1 MNFDTR
7 QALDRLQQDIDGRVY
22 ESFAGS
28 EWQDYDVRVC
38 IRESDLITHWR
49 KLPSKKINEYHNKQ
63 PHRRVVATRFAR
75 ELSWLFE
82 RLRAIHV
89 NEIERRT
96 NHDFYA
102 ELADTANLFIQQ
114 HQSAVTAATLLE
126 AVLNRVQRIYR

>member
-1 MNFDTR
+1 MNFETR
-7 QALDRLQQDIDGRVY
+7 QALDRLQHDIESRIY
-22 ESFAGS
+22 ETFSGS
-28 EWQDYDVRVC
+28 EWQDYDVSVC
-38 IRESDLITHWR
+38 IRENDSIVHWR
-49 KLPSKKINEYHNKQ
+49 KLPSKYISEYHNKQ
-63 PHRRVVATRFAR
+63 PHRRVVVTRFAR

-82 RLRAIHV
+82 RLRGIHV

-126 AVLNRVQRIYR
+126 AVLNRVRRIYR

>member
-1 MNFDTR
+1 MNFETR
-7 QALDRLQQDIDGRVY
+7 QALDRLHQDIESRVY
-22 ESFAGS
+22 ETFSGS
-28 EWQDYDVRVC
+28 DWQDYDVRVC
-38 IRESDLITHWR
+38 IRENDPIVHWR
-49 KLPSKKINEYHNKQ
+49 KLPSKQINEYHNKQ